1 MRLPLL
7 ALEAQIRRRLR
18 AHFRSIGFLKDS
30 NGLLKPPGDGKD
42 TVRLLH
48 QAQRT
53 DLLRAENPFVKET
66 LPALIHYFASGSEV
80 APEKISPRLQL
91 IEADTPESDLFRLA
105 SLTWAVPVSHGYGRR
120 MRFLVW
126 DDSNGKVI
134 GLMALGDPVFNLR
147 VRDELI
153 GWTASQRR
161 ERLVN
166 VLDAYVLGALPPY
179 NMLLGGKLIACLV
192 RTREVRNLF
201 AERYCDTR
209 GIISRK
215 KKHAALA
222 MVTTSSALGRSSVY
236 NRLSLGG
243 IKYFEPIGYTTGYGH
258 FHIPDSL
265 FEQMRTYL
273 KRRRH
278 HYADNH
284 DYGDGPNWR
293 LRTVRTTLDLLGLDS
308 ELLRHGI
315 SREVFMCKL
324 ASNADR
330 LLRGEIKKA
339 SFRKLLSVREVGKLA
354 LDRWIIPRSQSRP
367 EFSAWK
373 REDIRGLLVPHQ
385 SVKQFGAEYRTG
397 TLG

>member
-1 MRLPLL
+1 MLPLV
-7 ALEAQIRRRLR
+7 ALESQIRTRLR
-18 AHFRSIGFLKDS
+18 AHFRRIGFLKDS

-48 QAQRT
+48 QAQRA
-53 DLLRAENPFVKET
+53 DLLHAERPFIKEN
-66 LPALIHYFASGSEV
+66 LPALIHYFASGPEV
-80 APEKISPRLQL
+80 VPEKISPRLQL
-91 IEADTPESDLFRLA
+91 IEAQTPESDLFRLA

-126 DDSNGKVI
+126 DDSNGKLI

-147 VRDELI
+147 VRDTLI
-153 GWTASQRR
+153 GWKESQRR

-166 VLDAYVLGALPPY
+166 VMDAYVLGALPPY
-179 NMLLGGKLIACLV
+179 NMLLGGKLVACLV
-192 RTREVRNLF
+192 RTQEVRDLF
-201 AERYCDTR
+201 AERYTNTR

-236 NRLSLGG
+236 NRLNLGG
-243 IKYFEPIGYTTGYGH
+243 IKYFESIGYTTGYGH

-265 FEQMRTYL
+265 FTQMRTYL

-278 HYADNH
+278 HYANNH
-284 DYGDGPNWR
+284 DFGDGPNWR
-293 LRTVRTTLDLLGLDS
+293 LRTVRMTLDLLGMDS
-308 ELLRHGI
+308 ELLRHGV

-324 ASNADR
+324 ASNAER
-330 LLRGEIKKA
+330 LLRGEVRKS
-339 SFRKLLSVREVGKLA
+339 SFRNLLSAREVGKLA

-367 EFSAWK
+367 EFSTWK
-373 REDIRGLLVPHQ
+373 REDIRGLLIPHR
-385 SVKQFGAEYRTG
+385 SFKQFGTEYRTG